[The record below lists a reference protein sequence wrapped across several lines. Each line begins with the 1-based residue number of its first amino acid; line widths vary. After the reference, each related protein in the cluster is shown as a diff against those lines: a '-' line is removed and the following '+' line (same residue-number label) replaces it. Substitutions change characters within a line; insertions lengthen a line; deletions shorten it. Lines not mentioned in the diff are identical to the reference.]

1 MITTMSNM
9 KKIIMQDIKIEYDRE
24 FNSFKN
30 IYDIENEIK
39 LIYQELTFAMTQVK
53 LTSETI
59 YDIVYMIASLCNDIE
74 LETLELDYTLF
85 RRLLLNFLN
94 YTISSLEVDEE
105 YEICDNLFRL
115 KKELRYSL

>member
-39 LIYQELTFAMTQVK
+39 LIYQELTFAKTQVK

>member
-1 MITTMSNM
+1 MSNM